1 MLSDAIE
8 KAQELILRV
17 ETECN
22 RVGLGLNGPK
32 TKYLT
37 YNIDDHPHSPD
48 TLLLL
53 HEMAPPSKKRRT
65 SSTWVDESLKDI
77 RVRKGLAWQALNDM
91 DKVC

>member
-48 TLLLL
+48 TLVTRNGTTI
-53 HEMAPPSKKRRT
+53 EEKED
-65 SSTWVDESLKDI
+65 WVKYLG
-77 RVRKGLAWQALNDM
+77 R
-91 DKVC
+91 